1 MAVPPRAH
9 AQSRDLNTTTS
20 AHPNCLGPGNLIV
33 VAPSLRRPGFEEIS
47 GANLD
52 KFTGD
57 PDGGME
63 HSRTLE
69 VSGRLELLFDSS
81 NMK

>member
-9 AQSRDLNTTTS
+9 EQSRDLNTTTS

-33 VAPSLRRPGFEEIS
+33 VAHSLRRPGFEEIS

-52 KFTGD
+52 RFTGD
-57 PDGGME
+57 PDGGNGAFS
-63 HSRTLE
+63 HFRGLRTL
-69 VSGRLELLFDSS
+69 GIAF
-81 NMK
+81 